1 VRQIQHGNLELGAK
15 LANIEQITIAA
26 IRGVCLG
33 AGLGLSIACDFRIVT
48 PSARLG
54 IPETRI
60 GVLYSWGFTHR
71 LNRLVGPAA
80 TKDMIMTARM
90 LDAEEALRVGL
101 VGYVVP
107 EEKLMDKAYELIDL
121 MEGNGPHALRLV
133 KMVNASTAPQIGDLF
148 IIESELTQYQQISGE
163 PTEGTNAFLEKR
175 NPKWH

>member
-1 VRQIQHGNLELGAK
+1 M
-15 LANIEQITIAA
+15 
-26 IRGVCLG
+26 
-33 AGLGLSIACDFRIVT
+33 
-48 PSARLG
+48 
-54 IPETRI
+54 
-60 GVLYSWGFTHR
+60 
-71 LNRLVGPAA
+71 

-133 KMVNASTAPQIGDLF
+133 KKMVNASTAPQIGDLF

-175 NPKWH
+175 KPKWH